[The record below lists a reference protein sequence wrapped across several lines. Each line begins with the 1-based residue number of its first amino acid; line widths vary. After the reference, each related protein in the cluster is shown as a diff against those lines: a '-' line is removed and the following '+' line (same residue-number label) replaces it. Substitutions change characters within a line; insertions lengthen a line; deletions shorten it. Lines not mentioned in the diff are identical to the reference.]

1 MQTPP
6 APTAW
11 NLDPIMLV
19 ALALLLGGYFVAI
32 GPLRPKDEPS
42 VAPRRIACY
51 VGGWLVLALTML
63 TPLDTLGRYYLF
75 SAHTAQVFLDIT
87 LTAPLLMLG
96 LPEWLVA
103 RLLPLRALRDAT
115 RGLLFTVACAL
126 GFNALV
132 LIWHAGPL
140 YEAANHSAPLHD
152 LQALCFLV
160 AGVLTWWPLLT
171 PLDRHTRM
179 SNPVQMLYLA
189 LESLPLDIF
198 GAFAIFAGYAFY
210 PTYVHAPRVFPG
222 INAMG
227 DQQFAGVLLAV
238 PGNIIDIGLISVVFF
253 LWIGGMERAQR
264 ARERAMYEA
273 EDEAAA
279 QRDVS
284 LPTPPASQ
292 PLTVEPAQPVIE
304 TPQG

>member
-1 MQTPP
+1 
-6 APTAW
+6 
-11 NLDPIMLV
+11 
-19 ALALLLGGYFVAI
+19 
-32 GPLRPKDEPS
+32 
-42 VAPRRIACY
+42 
-51 VGGWLVLALTML
+51 
-63 TPLDTLGRYYLF
+63 
-75 SAHTAQVFLDIT
+75 
-87 LTAPLLMLG
+87 
-96 LPEWLVA
+96 
-103 RLLPLRALRDAT
+103 
-115 RGLLFTVACAL
+115 
-126 GFNALV
+126 
-132 LIWHAGPL
+132 
-140 YEAANHSAPLHD
+140 
-152 LQALCFLV
+152 
-160 AGVLTWWPLLT
+160 
-171 PLDRHTRM
+171 
-179 SNPVQMLYLA
+179 MLYLA